1 MTEHRPPFSM
11 GAGATN
17 YRRIDPD
24 RDSLARNPEYL
35 QQRSDLD
42 AALRLAAHDPR
53 IWRVNVPAGEGVRK
67 DMTVIRCDA
76 CGTWTR
82 VSKRSVRRGLYW
94 DPSGARLKGEL
105 PVCVPVSERDL
116 KSLAY
121 AKERKEKLMVRGVFG
136 VMFALLALGFVLP
149 TMGAPSD
156 KRIYGVLGILL
167 WGAVSAGFWWSFFD
181 IRSRR

>member
-1 MTEHRPPFSM
+1 MTERRPPFSL

-24 RDSLARNPEYL
+24 RDALARNPKYL

-42 AALRLAAHDPR
+42 AALRLSAHDPR
-53 IWRVNVPAGEGVRK
+53 VWRVSVPAGEGTHKDTTLVR
-67 DMTVIRCDA
+67 CEA
-76 CGTWTR
+76 CGIWAR
-82 VSKRSVRRGLYW
+82 VSKRSVRKGVYF
-94 DPSGARLKGEL
+94 DPSGVKLKGDL
-105 PVCVPVSERDL
+105 AMCVPVSERDL

-121 AKERKEKLMVRGVFG
+121 AKERKEKLMMRGVLG
-136 VMFALLALGFVLP
+136 VMFALLALAPVLP
-149 TMGAPSD
+149 TMEAPSD
-156 KRIYGVLGILL
+156 KRIYGILAILL